1 MATQFS
7 LSYDGEGN
15 PSLVENKVESK
26 AVTPTGTFNID
37 PFEPVRTVRTDY
49 TFESVDPFDYEQQLT
64 YLKTFITDN
73 DADPDPGIK
82 DDSFQ
87 TLAARDD
94 KGNIIGGLTA
104 IEKAKLAAFK
114 YSQLPTVAKFAISTF
129 TPFGFL
135 GTIANKI
142 GESMLDPYYD
152 PEDPM
157 YDYTGFGADLKEG
170 DVSKPGMGYE
180 AAYGSK
186 FSTTGVVAEASEGA
200 YDPGNTSDTSVAGQG
215 YAAAYGTAEASEGA
229 YSPSNNNTGGNYS
242 TGGSG
247 GGGGGADSG
256 ANSATSGSGSTD
268 TCGSS

>member
-26 AVTPTGTFNID
+26 ATAPTGTFNID

-64 YLKTFITDN
+64 YLQTFIRDN
-73 DADPDPGIK
+73 DADPEQGIK

-94 KGNIIGGLTA
+94 KGNIIGGLTT
-104 IEKAKLAAFK
+104 IEKAKLGAFK
-114 YSQLPTVAKFAISTF
+114 YSELPTVAKFAINTF
-129 TPFGFL
+129 TPFPGAMVDKFGQSL
-135 GTIANKI
+135 
-142 GESMLDPYYD
+142 LDDYYN
-152 PEDPM
+152 PNDPM
-157 YDYTGFGADLKEG
+157 YNYTGFGADLQEG
-170 DVSKPGMGYE
+170 DVAKPGMGYE

-200 YDPGNTSDTSVAGQG
+200 YDPGNTSDTSVGGQG

-229 YSPSNNNTGGNYS
+229 YGGDN
-242 TGGSG
+242 
-247 GGGGGADSG
+247 SG
-256 ANSATSGSGSTD
+256 ANSAASGSGSTD
-268 TCGSS
+268 TCGSF

>member
-26 AVTPTGTFNID
+26 AVAPTGTFNID

-87 TLAARDD
+87 TLAAKDD
-94 KGNIIGGLTA
+94 DGKIIGGLTTV
-104 IEKAKLAAFK
+104 EKAKLAAFK
-114 YSQLPTVAKFAISTF
+114 YSELPTIAKIAINTF
-129 TPFGFL
+129 TPFP
-135 GTIANKI
+135 GTMVDKF
-142 GESMLDPYYD
+142 GQSLLDDYYN
-152 PEDPM
+152 PKDPM
-157 YDYTGFGADLKEG
+157 YNYTGFGADLQEG

-186 FSTTGVVAEASEGA
+186 FSTTGVIAEASEGA
-200 YDPGNTSDTSVAGQG
+200 YDPSNTT
-215 YAAAYGTAEASEGA
+215 TT
-229 YSPSNNNTGGNYS
+229 NTTDIPDRNRGDN
-242 TGGSG
+242 SG
-247 GGGGGADSG
+247 GGFADNSNASEPGGSDEM
-256 ANSATSGSGSTD
+256 GSF
-268 TCGSS
+268 

>member
-26 AVTPTGTFNID
+26 VTAPTGTFNID

-87 TLAARDD
+87 TLAAKDD

-135 GTIANKI
+135 GTIANKV

-152 PEDPM
+152 PKDPM
-157 YDYTGFGADLKEG
+157 YNYTGFGADLQEG

-186 FSTTGVVAEASEGA
+186 FSVTDTIAEASEGA
-200 YDPGNTSDTSVAGQG
+200 YDTSYS
-215 YAAAYGTAEASEGA
+215 AAYGTAEASEGA
-229 YSPSNNNTGGNYS
+229 YSPSNNNTGSDYS

-256 ANSATSGSGSTD
+256 ANSAASGSGSTD
-268 TCGSS
+268 TCGSF